1 MSLKDVRAKIERLRS
16 RLSAA
21 EAGVKDTSTAL
32 AAAEIEGREANGKL
46 ASLQA
51 LLFRKDVL
59 AKEVERLERVELPG
73 AELAEAKK
81 ERDRQIALAR
91 RIHRNR
97 LIPAEELDAA
107 LAAAE
112 SAWLRYVASN
122 DNYFATLRAA
132 GAMRRNHV
140 LGGNIL
146 QRAGWSSM
154 PTLMRLL
161 DAPVTLRRHAL
172 RLRDA
177 EATLHSPDAPAGDGD
192 AKHSEQEQEQEAG
205 VQQ

>member
-1 MSLKDVRAKIERLRS
+1 MSVKDVRAKIERLRS

-32 AAAEIEGREANGKL
+32 ATAEIAGREANGAL
-46 ASLQA
+46 ASLAA
-51 LLFRKDVL
+51 LVFRRDVL
-59 AKEVERLERVELPG
+59 ASEVKRLEAVELPG
-73 AELAEAKK
+73 AVHEEQKK
-81 ERDRQIALAR
+81 EKEKQLALAR
-91 RIHRNR
+91 RIHKNR
-97 LIPAEELDAA
+97 LGPAEELDAA

-122 DNYFATLRAA
+122 DNYFGALRAA

-140 LGGNIL
+140 LGGNLL

-192 AKHSEQEQEQEAG
+192 AKHSEQEQEAG